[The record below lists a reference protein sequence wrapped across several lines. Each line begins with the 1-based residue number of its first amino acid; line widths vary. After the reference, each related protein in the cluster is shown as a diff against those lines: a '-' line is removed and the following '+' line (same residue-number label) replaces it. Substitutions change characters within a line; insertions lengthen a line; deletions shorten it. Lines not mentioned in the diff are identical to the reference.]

1 MSIFFV
7 LVVTQIYGV
16 GVDTTVS
23 LAGLS
28 RPIVIS
34 PGAFFGYL
42 LGVEMLI
49 ALLTM
54 APAAKTAERVGL
66 KPAVAVGFAVYA
78 TFPVLLIHGPAALAP
93 TLPFSAATSG
103 SS

>member
-1 MSIFFV
+1 VKRATDPSRLAARFASTETFRRTAFLLGPV
-7 LVVTQIYGV
+7 LAAV
-16 GVDTTVS
+16 
-23 LAGLS
+23 
-28 RPIVIS
+28 
-34 PGAFFGYL
+34 L

-49 ALLTM
+49 ALLTV
-54 APAAKTAERVGL
+54 APAAKTAEGVGL
-66 KPAVAVGFAVYA
+66 KPVVAVGFAVYA